1 MMANEIKSGKE
12 ILDDFFKEVQQNKE
26 LDKDTTQRILELYEL
41 DSLSDKNLTNALE
54 ELRESKD
61 KGDGEDK

>member
-26 LDKDTTQRILELYEL
+26 LDKDTTQRIIELYEQ